1 MRSGLEAGPCMS
13 EVMVSMIAG
22 NDTTSAAMRIT
33 MLSLMTNPRV
43 YTKFKRIVQEA
54 IRDGTVS
61 DPIKLEE
68 ARKMPY
74 LQVGIL
80 EIWQVCSNYL
90 ADFLIGRHL

>member
-1 MRSGLEAGPCMS
+1 MS

-43 YTKFKRIVQEA
+43 YSKFKGIVQEA
-54 IRDGTVS
+54 IRDGTAS

-68 ARKMPY
+68 ARKIPY

-80 EIWQVCSNYL
+80 ERWRVWMSY
-90 ADFLIGRHL
+90 